1 MSDTTLPRPSVV
13 KPEHGPAH
21 FSIPAYTICFAVLVC
36 LTLLSFLVSH
46 VSLGWFGTVVALAI
60 AAVKVTLVGLYFM
73 HLLKE
78 PPSHRLAAIAAA
90 LFVAILASLAA
101 TDVWTRYT

>member
-1 MSDTTLPRPSVV
+1 MADPTLSRPSPGE
-13 KPEHGPAH
+13 PEQGPGH
-21 FSIPAYTICFAVLVC
+21 FSIIAYTICFAVLVC
-36 LTLLSFLVSH
+36 LTLLSFLVSY
-46 VSLGWFGTVVALAI
+46 VNLGWFGTVVALAI
-60 AAVKVTLVGLYFM
+60 ATMKVTLVGLYFM